1 TVPLTGTGAG
11 LSITPRTVVVVSGRS
26 SQFTT
31 SGGSGTV
38 TWSVDNIAG
47 GSSTV
52 GTITST
58 GVYTAPNTI
67 STHTVTASASG
78 QFSSATVYVSTVAG
92 MFTHHNDKAR
102 TGQNLAETV
111 LTTANVNSNSF
122 GKLATFNTDG
132 ISHASPLYVANVSIP
147 AVGLRNMVY
156 VSTEHDSV
164 YAFDADGTGGN
175 PLWHVSFINP
185 AAGVTTVP
193 NGDTGDC
200 CDIAPE
206 IGVRGS
212 PVIDSTTN
220 ALYVVAKAKEGSSTY
235 VQRLHALGLATG
247 TGRFG
252 GPVGIQASVPGTGL
266 GSSGGT
272 LPFNSLR

>member
-67 STHTVTASASG
+67 GTHTVTASASG
-78 QFSSATVYVSTVAG
+78 QLSNATVYVSNVAG

-111 LTTANVNSNSF
+111 LTTQNVNSNSF

-132 ISHASPLYVANVSIP
+132 ISHASPLYVANVNIP
-147 AVGLRNMVY
+147 SVGLRNVVY

-164 YAFDADGTGGN
+164 YAFDADAVSGAA

-185 AAGVTTVP
+185 AAGITTVP
-193 NGDTGDC
+193 NGDTGEC
-200 CDIAPE
+200 CDITPE
-206 IGVRGS
+206 IGITGT
-212 PVIDSTTN
+212 PVIDPTSNT
-220 ALYVVAKAKEGSSTY
+220 LYVVAKTKEGSSTY
-235 VQRLHALGLATG
+235 VQRLHALDVATG
-247 TGRFG
+247 AEKFG
-252 GPVGIQASVPGTGL
+252 GPGVIQASVPGTG
-266 GSSGGT
+266 
-272 LPFNSLR
+272 